1 MGEARQKYRVRNANE
16 RGERRKGVE
25 RCPLVPSRFASKSII
40 RIRGQSAKKYTRCY
54 NFKRTPHWSFLMTAT
69 LPRYLLHKAAI
80 SPLFPT
86 GQILFPRGKD
96 RSKNLLLDDSSILS
110 SFNRAT
116 NVEKRNESSHR
127 NLNFEKIRFE
137 VVEKSEYLF
146 NFRSIYTREIWQYKL
161 DHRRRILSCEYAWK
175 NKVFDTLIGAL
186 RKLSSV
192 ESVRDTI
199 IDILKGLDIFDR
211 IGKLERRRF
220 SLSFLK
226 TRPIFYFYF
235 SAVVDF
241 SFLSFSFFPPSP

>member
-1 MGEARQKYRVRNANE
+1 
-16 RGERRKGVE
+16 
-25 RCPLVPSRFASKSII
+25 
-40 RIRGQSAKKYTRCY
+40 
-54 NFKRTPHWSFLMTAT
+54 MTAT

-127 NLNFEKIRFE
+127 NLNFQKIRFE

-146 NFRSIYTREIWQYKL
+146 NFRSIYTREIRQYKL
-161 DHRRRILSCEYAWK
+161 DHRIASRGVSSLVNTRGKIKYS
-175 NKVFDTLIGAL
+175 IGAL

-199 IDILKGLDIFDR
+199 IDIFKGLDIFDR

-220 SLSFLK
+220 PLSFLK
-226 TRPIFYFYF
+226 TRSFIFTFRLLLILVF
-235 SAVVDF
+235 
-241 SFLSFSFFPPSP
+241 FLFLFFPPPRKQS

>member
-1 MGEARQKYRVRNANE
+1 
-16 RGERRKGVE
+16 
-25 RCPLVPSRFASKSII
+25 
-40 RIRGQSAKKYTRCY
+40 
-54 NFKRTPHWSFLMTAT
+54 MTAT

-127 NLNFEKIRFE
+127 NLNFQKIRFE

-146 NFRSIYTREIWQYKL
+146 NFRSIYTREIRQYKL
-161 DHRRRILSCEYAWK
+161 DHGIESRGVSSLVNTRGKIKYS
-175 NKVFDTLIGAL
+175 IGAL

-199 IDILKGLDIFDR
+199 IDIFKGLDIFDR

-220 SLSFLK
+220 PLSFLK
-226 TRPIFYFYF
+226 TRSFIFTFRLLLISVFFLFLFF
-235 SAVVDF
+235 S
-241 SFLSFSFFPPSP
+241 PSP

>member
-1 MGEARQKYRVRNANE
+1 
-16 RGERRKGVE
+16 
-25 RCPLVPSRFASKSII
+25 
-40 RIRGQSAKKYTRCY
+40 
-54 NFKRTPHWSFLMTAT
+54 MTAT

-116 NVEKRNESSHR
+116 NVEKRNESSHQ
-127 NLNFEKIRFE
+127 NLNFRKFDMKLLN
-137 VVEKSEYLF
+137 VEESEYLF
-146 NFRSIYTREIWQYKL
+146 NFRSIYTRKIRQYKL
-161 DHRRRILSCEYAWK
+161 DHGIASRGVSSLVNTRGKIKYS
-175 NKVFDTLIGAL
+175 IGAL

-199 IDILKGLDIFDR
+199 IDIFKGLDIFDR

-220 SLSFLK
+220 PLSFLK
-226 TRPIFYFYF
+226 TRSFIFTFRLLLILVFFLFLFSPLPVNNPNRTLSPVHVKFTFNRCSQFIDECLSPKFYQLR
-235 SAVVDF
+235 D
-241 SFLSFSFFPPSP
+241 

>member
-1 MGEARQKYRVRNANE
+1 
-16 RGERRKGVE
+16 
-25 RCPLVPSRFASKSII
+25 
-40 RIRGQSAKKYTRCY
+40 
-54 NFKRTPHWSFLMTAT
+54 MTAT

-127 NLNFEKIRFE
+127 NLNFQKIRFE

-146 NFRSIYTREIWQYKL
+146 NFRSIYTREIRHINSTIAGVSSLVNTRGKIKY
-161 DHRRRILSCEYAWK
+161 S
-175 NKVFDTLIGAL
+175 IGAL

-199 IDILKGLDIFDR
+199 IDIFKGLDIFDR

-220 SLSFLK
+220 PLSFLK

-241 SFLSFSFFPPSP
+241 SFLSFSFFPPPRKQS